1 MLTPFK
7 LSDGRSLF
15 LRETNA
21 GASHWVVFLPG
32 SSAELWDFTW
42 AEQRALLEPLY
53 GRANLLQVNKPGIR
67 EDGSVNKRAFEKSF
81 RRNIRVKD
89 YAEIIRECIPT
100 RGTVSLLGYSE
111 GAYLAPEVA
120 TLERRV
126 RSMTLISGGTRSW
139 LDEEIFKPGATNL
152 NPILKRIASV
162 YARPTSTILR
172 WHGNSHATWTSYDND
187 NTLHSLEKLKLPI
200 LALFASEDVMI
211 DLESARTDL
220 ERLRRELGKDITLRT
235 FDGVDHTLERY
246 WIKALRAAGT
256 FFNKNILSSR
266 SSRLIMPR
274 NLETPLR

>member
-32 SSAELWDFTW
+32 SSAEVWDFTW
-42 AEQRALLEPLY
+42 AEQRALLEPLH
-53 GRANLLQVNKPGIR
+53 GRANLLQINKPGIR

-139 LDEEIFKPGATNL
+139 LDEEIFKPGVTNL
-152 NPILKRIASV
+152 SPILKRIEVIAFWLNFK
-162 YARPTSTILR
+162 LR
-172 WHGNSHATWTSYDND
+172 
-187 NTLHSLEKLKLPI
+187 
-200 LALFASEDVMI
+200 FC
-211 DLESARTDL
+211 
-220 ERLRRELGKDITLRT
+220 
-235 FDGVDHTLERY
+235 
-246 WIKALRAAGT
+246 
-256 FFNKNILSSR
+256 
-266 SSRLIMPR
+266 
-274 NLETPLR
+274 